1 MYNDINFKDLSLQ
14 NLKFLSDPFKY
25 VFEDGDV
32 VGEHSGAHFFTMGQ
46 RKGLAVGGTKDPLL

>member
-46 RKGLAVGGTKDPLL
+46 EKD